1 MKKELVIIGGGFA
14 GINLIQKLTHNPLFN
29 ITLVDKNNYNFF
41 PPLIYQVATGF
52 LEVTNITYPFRK
64 LFQRKKN
71 VNFRMGSLKQVIP
84 EENKIIL
91 SNGEMHYDYLVI
103 ATGTETNYFGI
114 DNIRKNA
121 LPMKTIND
129 ALFLRNCMLER
140 LEEATRITDAAER
153 KKYTTIVIAGGGPTG
168 VELAGMLAEM
178 RKNIFRKDY
187 PELTGSGGE
196 IYLIDGAPTLLTP
209 MNSKSQQ
216 YTYDTLVE
224 MKVKVILNVQVK
236 GFENDEVELS
246 NGEKITTKTLIWS
259 AGVTSSIFEGFT
271 KEQYGRGRR
280 LLVNEF
286 NQIQGSENI
295 FAIGDTALMVSDPEF
310 PQGHPQVAQV
320 AIQQGNL
327 LGKNLAAKES
337 GKPMNQ
343 FRYKD
348 KGTMAIIGR
357 NKATAE
363 LPKPKIQFT
372 GFFAWFTW
380 LFVHLMSLIT
390 YRNRLTTLYNWGVA
404 FFTKDQA
411 LRMIIRPLKKNPD
424 A

>member
-1 MKKELVIIGGGFA
+1 MKKEIIIIGGGFA
-14 GINLIQKLTHNPLFN
+14 GINLIQRLTNRPEFN

-64 LFQRKKN
+64 LFQKKRN
-71 VNFRMGSLKQVIP
+71 VKFRMGSLLKVVP

-91 SNGEMHYDYLVI
+91 NNGELHYDYLVI

-114 DNIRKNA
+114 ENIMKHA

-129 ALFLRNCMLER
+129 ALFLRNSLLER
-140 LEEATRITDAAER
+140 FEEATRITDPFER
-153 KKYTTIVIAGGGPTG
+153 KKYTSIVIAGGGPTG

-187 PELTGSGGE
+187 PELSGSGGE

-209 MNSKSQQ
+209 MSSKSQQ
-216 YTYDTLVE
+216 YTFDSLVK
-224 MKVKVILNVQVK
+224 MGVKVILNVQVK
-236 GFENDEVELS
+236 DFVNDTVMLS
-246 NGEKITTKTLIWS
+246 SGDSISAKTLIWS
-259 AGVTSSIFEGFT
+259 AGVTASVFEGFA

-280 LLVNEF
+280 LLVNEY
-286 NQIQGSENI
+286 NQVQGTENI
-295 FAIGDTALMVSDPEF
+295 FAIGDTALMLSDPGF
-310 PQGHPQVAQV
+310 PDGHPQVAQV

-327 LGKNLAAKES
+327 LGKNLIAKES
-337 GKPMNQ
+337 GNLLKP
-343 FRYKD
+343 FRYSD

-357 NKATAE
+357 SKAAAE
-363 LPKPKIQFT
+363 LPKPKIRFT
-372 GFFAWFTW
+372 GFFAWFAW
-380 LFVHLMSLIT
+380 LFVHLMSLIS

-411 LRMIIRPLKKNPD
+411 LRMIIRPLKKSD
-424 A
+424 TE